1 MSRFFD
7 LDSPI
12 MRTLSFLF
20 DCMVMSFLFL
30 LCCLPVFTTGAA
42 FSALYHCA
50 GYMADG
56 SDAGIRDFFGAFRR
70 SFKRATPIWLLA
82 LALGLLLTAN
92 LLLIKNM
99 PGGIQIFM
107 LAGDLCLLLWMVLAG
122 ISLFP
127 LIHLH
132 PDVSVRQL
140 IPKAFLFS
148 ILYLRWYCCCRSSC
162 CSSPPPP
169 SLPSAF
175 SSCSSG
181 PDSLPALTSSCCGSG
196 WRPSR
201 YKRKIPPDSGGIL
214 LRFMDFTEP
223 QPFPAAAL
231 R

>member
-92 LLLIKNM
+92 LLLNKNM

-148 ILYLRWYCCCRSSC
+148 ILYLPRTALAALVLL
-162 CSSPPPP
+162 
-169 SLPSAF
+169 LPVILLFVSASAF
-175 SSCSSG
+175 
-181 PDSLPALTSSCCGSG
+181 LTISIFFLFFWPGLTACAHV
-196 WRPSR
+196 
-201 YKRKIPPDSGGIL
+201 KL
-214 LRFMDFTEP
+214 LRQRLETFTV
-223 QPFPAAAL
+223 
-231 R
+231 